1 MSYSHRIQRRRQ
13 QRRSRRLTIGAGV
26 LGIVVVAVVLA
37 LLRTGGGED
46 ETLDQAGAAP
56 QGGRSVA
63 LPRAERPAAAGRP
76 LTVRTAEG
84 YTYRLEG
91 VSAGT
96 SPDALPGAVP
106 TSPTQTYAYADYIL
120 TNAGRAPAL
129 LEYPAD
135 IFLRRTLVPAQ
146 VRARCVPI
154 SGAAGSCTLPSDSRL
169 VARLGN
175 SPAPTSDAAGDA
187 YRPPGGSYLVRAVI
201 NTAVSGDVSA
211 EDLGLYV
218 WQVRYNGAR
227 LAKPVRFP
235 G

>member
-1 MSYSHRIQRRRQ
+1 
-13 QRRSRRLTIGAGV
+13 
-26 LGIVVVAVVLA
+26 
-37 LLRTGGGED
+37 
-46 ETLDQAGAAP
+46 
-56 QGGRSVA
+56 
-63 LPRAERPAAAGRP
+63 
-76 LTVRTAEG
+76 VRTAEG

-96 SPDALPGAVP
+96 SPDVLPGAVP
-106 TSPTQTYAYADYIL
+106 TAPTQTYAYADYIL
-120 TNAGRAPAL
+120 TNAGRVPAL

-146 VRARCVPI
+146 VRPRCVPI

-169 VARLGN
+169 VARLGD

-187 YRPPGGSYLVRAVI
+187 YLPPGGSYLVRAVI
-201 NTAVSGDVSA
+201 NTPVSGDVSA
-211 EDLGLYV
+211 QDLGLYV